1 MVFASE
7 VYGEHFSAYVFSW
20 WGPADWIYGDK
31 IVSPCWIPHGLN
43 IVSWNGL
50 NSIYKLSLIQIFH
63 SISMISQIFFHMF
76 SLTGTDARIGC
87 NDFCFLWALLETIL
101 LILLCILLVGAS
113 RSCRRAEKS

>member
-1 MVFASE
+1 MLDSAWVEHSFME
-7 VYGEHFSAYVFSW
+7 WVYIMG
-20 WGPADWIYGDK
+20 
-31 IVSPCWIPHGLN
+31 
-43 IVSWNGL
+43 
-50 NSIYKLSLIQIFH
+50 IYKLSLIQIFH
-63 SISMISQIFFHMF
+63 SISRISQIFFHMF

>member
-1 MVFASE
+1 MLDSAWV
-7 VYGEHFSAYVFSW
+7 EHSFM
-20 WGPADWIYGDK
+20 D
-31 IVSPCWIPHGLN
+31 
-43 IVSWNGL
+43 GL

-63 SISMISQIFFHMF
+63 SISRISQIFFHMF

-113 RSCRRAEKS
+113 RSCSRKELSLVGKLYVTESLICFCIYLFITLELVLISTL